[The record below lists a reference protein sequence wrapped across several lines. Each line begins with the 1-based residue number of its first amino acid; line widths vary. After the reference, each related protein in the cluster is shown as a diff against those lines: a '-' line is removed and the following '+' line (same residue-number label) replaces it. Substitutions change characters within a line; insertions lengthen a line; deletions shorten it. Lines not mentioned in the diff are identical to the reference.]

1 MRRLPS
7 PSLKTVSTLACA
19 LALVSPFSIHSYA
32 AEADTVKS
40 EPFGHTKDGIAVEIY
55 TLRNSAGCE
64 ARITNYGGIVVSL
77 KVPDKKGHLD
87 DVVMGFDK
95 LDGYLTPAYAK
106 NNPYFGALI
115 GRYGNRIDKG
125 RFVLEGNECRVGIN
139 NGNNSLHGGNVGFNQ
154 RVWSARP
161 VVGTTG
167 ATLELHYVSMD
178 GEEGFPGTLTTTAVY
193 TLTEQNELKLQF
205 TATTDKPTVVNL
217 TNHSYFNLKGP
228 GNGTILDHLLTIR
241 GERFTPINAESIPTG
256 ELKLVKGTPFDF
268 TQPTK
273 IGQRIGD
280 DDEQL
285 KNGKGYDHNF
295 VLDGYVPGS
304 APRVIA
310 RVEEPV
316 SGRVLEVESDQ
327 PGVQFY
333 TGNFL
338 DGGLTGKGDKVYPYR
353 GAFCLEPQHYPD
365 TPNHPQWPS
374 VMLCPGETYR
384 HTIIFRFGVQS

>member
-1 MRRLPS
+1 M
-7 PSLKTVSTLACA
+7 V
-19 LALVSPFSIHSYA
+19 YA
-32 AEADTVKS
+32 ADVNPVTNQ
-40 EPFGHTKDGIAVEIY
+40 PFGRTKDGTAVEIY

-77 KVPDKKGHLD
+77 KVPDKTGHFD
-87 DVVMGFDK
+87 DVVMGFDT

-125 RFVLEGNECRVGIN
+125 RFLLDDREYHVGIN
-139 NGNNSLHGGNVGFNQ
+139 NDGNSLHGGKIGFNQ

-161 VVGTTG
+161 VAGTDG
-167 ATLELHYVSMD
+167 AALELRYVSAD
-178 GEEGFPGTLTTTAVY
+178 GEEGFPGTLTVTAVY
-193 TLTEQNELKLQF
+193 TLTDKNELKLQF

-217 TNHSYFNLKGP
+217 TNHAYFNLKGA
-228 GNGTILDHLLTIR
+228 GNGTILDHLLTIH
-241 GERFTPINAESIPTG
+241 GERFTPINAVSIPLG
-256 ELKLVKGTPFDF
+256 ELRPVKGTPFDF
-268 TQPTK
+268 TQATR
-273 IGQRIGD
+273 IGQRID
-280 DDEQL
+280 DDDQQL

-295 VLDGYVPGS
+295 VLDNYMPGG
-304 APRVIA
+304 ATRVIA
-310 RVEEPV
+310 RAEEPV

-338 DGGLTGKGDKVYPYR
+338 DGGLTGKGGKVYPYR

-365 TPNHPQWPS
+365 SPNHPQWPS
-374 VMLCPGETYR
+374 VVLRPGETYR
-384 HTIIFRFGVQS
+384 HTAIFRFGVQP

>member
-1 MRRLPS
+1 MM
-7 PSLKTVSTLACA
+7 T
-19 LALVSPFSIHSYA
+19 
-32 AEADTVKS
+32 S
-40 EPFGHTKDGIAVEIY
+40 EPFGHTKDRVAVEIY

-77 KVPDKKGHLD
+77 KMPDKNGHFD

-95 LDGYLTPAYAK
+95 LDDYLSPAYAK
-106 NNPYFGALI
+106 SNPYFGALI
-115 GRYGNRIDKG
+115 GRYGNRIDHG
-125 RFVLEGNECRVGIN
+125 LFVLDGKDCHVGIN
-139 NGNNSLHGGNVGFNQ
+139 NDSNSLHGGKVGFNQ

-161 VVGTTG
+161 GAGTTG
-167 ATLELHYVSMD
+167 ATLELRYVSMD

-193 TLTEQNELKLQF
+193 TLTDKNELKLQF
-205 TATTDKPTVVNL
+205 TATTDKPTIVNL
-217 TNHSYFNLKGP
+217 TNHSYFNLKGA
-228 GNGTILDHLLTIR
+228 GNGTILDHLLTIH
-241 GERFTPINAESIPTG
+241 GERFTPINAESIPTD
-256 ELKLVKGTPFDF
+256 ELKPVKGTPFDF
-268 TQPTK
+268 TQPAK

-295 VLDGYVPGS
+295 VLDGYVPGG

-338 DGGLTGKGDKVYPYR
+338 DGSLTGKGGKIYPYR

-374 VMLCPGETYR
+374 VVLRPGETYR
-384 HTIIFRFGVQS
+384 HTIIFRFGVQP